1 MENGERRCEEGRWGT
16 LVKPSLTFVVKKRK
30 DEISHKVPKGFSQS
44 NTKKEKIFSENHNN
58 QCNQRASLNLEF

>member
-1 MENGERRCEEGRWGT
+1 MNLCVS

-30 DEISHKVPKGFSQS
+30 DEISHKVPKGLSQS